1 MRFPTYHNS
10 SIWVCASRMKIKR
23 TSSGNEFDFPAPMF
37 FLAKMVNDIPGLAST
52 LHRLESSWMHNKT
65 KKQEIV
71 SPVYVTGLARSGTT
85 VVLEMLNQHRD
96 LASHRYLH
104 MVIPYAPH
112 WFQKLAD
119 NIPIMIEPSERLH
132 KDGLFVNKNS
142 PEAVE
147 EIFWQKYF
155 DNALDESLSNLLDAS
170 TSNPSFEM
178 FYKANIKK
186 LLRSRDAERY
196 LAKNNYNVTRMEY
209 LLKIFPDSKFVIMV
223 RNPFDHIA
231 SLAKQDA
238 IFKEMEANDPRLLEW
253 TKLIGHR
260 EFGSDKVCVN
270 VENNGKVQTI
280 REKWNHKDSYVE
292 GWAIYW
298 ASIYDHVHR
307 QVQENPSVRNAALLV
322 RYEDLC
328 DSPNDVIDKIVDHIG
343 VDEKSFTK
351 VKHHYCNTLRRPTY
365 YKTSYTKEEQ
375 EQIIAATSDIASI
388 FGYSL

>member
-1 MRFPTYHNS
+1 
-10 SIWVCASRMKIKR
+10 MKIKR
-23 TSSGNEFDFPAPMF
+23 TSSGNEFEFPAPMF
-37 FLAKMVNDIPGLAST
+37 FLAKIVNDIPGLANT
-52 LHRLESSWMHNKT
+52 LHRLESSWMRNET
-65 KKQEIV
+65 KKQKIV
-71 SPVYVTGLARSGTT
+71 APVYVTGLARSGTT
-85 VVLEMLNQHRD
+85 VILEMLNQHKD

-119 NIPIMIEPSERLH
+119 NIPIMTEPSERLH

-155 DNALDESLSNLLDAS
+155 DNALDESLSNLLDNS
-170 TSNPSFEM
+170 TSNPSFEA

-186 LLRSRDAERY
+186 LLRNRNAERY

-270 VENNGKVQTI
+270 VDNNGKVQTI
-280 REKWNHKDSYVE
+280 REKWKNKDTYVE

-298 ASIYDHVHR
+298 ASIYDYVHR
-307 QVQENPSVRNAALLV
+307 QMSENPRVKNAALLI

-328 DSPNDVIDKIVDHIG
+328 DSPNDVIDRIVNHIG
-343 VDEKSFTK
+343 VDGKSFTN
-351 VKHHYCNTLRRPTY
+351 VKKHYSNTLRKPTY
-365 YKTSYTKEEQ
+365 YKTIYTEKEKK
-375 EQIIAATSDIASI
+375 QIVAATGDIASK
-388 FGYSL
+388 FGYEL